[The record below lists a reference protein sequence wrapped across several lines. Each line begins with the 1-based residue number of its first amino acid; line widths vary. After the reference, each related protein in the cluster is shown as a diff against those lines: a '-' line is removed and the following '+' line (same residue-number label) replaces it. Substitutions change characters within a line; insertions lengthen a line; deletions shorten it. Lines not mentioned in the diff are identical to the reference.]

1 MRFSPEILNDKETFR
16 LMEARNHQSH
26 SLIEAAQDLLRQAT
40 ELDLSNISTEILY
53 KYPEAHTVVF
63 LDDQRAG
70 FEGRI
75 FCGHLD
81 DENGHKVADS
91 FMAKDFVESLLL
103 EYKIADR
110 ASVVERVINL
120 REYAM
125 RVPKW
130 FTAPASND

>member
-1 MRFSPEILNDKETFR
+1 MRFSPEILQDKETFR

-26 SLIEAAQDLLRQAT
+26 SLIEAARDLLRQAT

-53 KYPEAHTVVF
+53 KYPQAHTAVF

-81 DENGHKVADS
+81 DENGNKVENS
-91 FMAKDFVESLLL
+91 FAAKDFVESLLL

-110 ASVVERVINL
+110 GSVVDRVINL

-130 FTAPASND
+130 FASPTAND